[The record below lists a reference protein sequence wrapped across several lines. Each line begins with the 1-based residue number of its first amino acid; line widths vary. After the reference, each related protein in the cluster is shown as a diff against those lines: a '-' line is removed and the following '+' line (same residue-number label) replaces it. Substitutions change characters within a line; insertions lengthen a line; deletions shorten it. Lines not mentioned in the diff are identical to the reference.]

1 MKAVALAAAAISTGS
16 AEVVVAGG
24 MESMSNAPF
33 YLKSAAVRKGVKL
46 GSLGEIEDG
55 MMVDGLTCAL
65 SSSSPPSCESGGA
78 AAEGGREEE
87 DEVEV
92 ERNEEKKKAER
103 RQSFSLA
110 VSFLFRLFVC
120 ATQTLIVTA

>member
-1 MKAVALAAAAISTGS
+1 MKAVSLAAAAIAPGS

-33 YLKSAAVRKGVKL
+33 YLRSRGVRKGVKL

-65 SSSSPPSCESGGA
+65 SACGS
-78 AAEGGREEE
+78 EG
-87 DEVEV
+87 V
-92 ERNEEKKKAER
+92 
-103 RQSFSLA
+103 
-110 VSFLFRLFVC
+110 
-120 ATQTLIVTA
+120 